1 MLKRKREKGGHE
13 KQEVREGGCGCVRV
27 CRVCVCVFR
36 YAAHGPILRKVSA
49 EF

>member
-27 CRVCVCVFR
+27 CVFR